1 MTKRLQDRRILITGG
16 SRGLGL
22 AMALAFAR
30 EGARIA
36 FTYSKRDA
44 DADEARTR
52 IAAEGHAPRVFK
64 GSVADG
70 KHAREVID
78 ALVTEWGGLDVL
90 VNNAGVNHILPVA
103 LIDEPEWD
111 EVMNVNVKGTFLFS
125 RAALRPMIRAKAGII
140 LNMGSFAS
148 ERIVESPVHYA
159 ASKSALRGLTES
171 LAREVGRY
179 GIRVNLLSPGL
190 FDTGL
195 STNLPKHRVN
205 EYLSQCPLGR
215 LAKVDEVAELAVFLV
230 SAENTFMTGAKLAVD
245 GGL

>member
-1 MTKRLQDRRILITGG
+1 MKRQLEGRRALITGG

-22 AMALAFAR
+22 AIGVAFAR
-30 EGARIA
+30 AGARVA
-36 FTYSKRDA
+36 FTYKSRDA
-44 DADEARTR
+44 DAEEASAL
-52 IAAEGHAPRVFK
+52 IAKEGSPPRVFK

-70 KHAREVID
+70 KHARAVID
-78 ALVTEWGGLDVL
+78 ALSVEWGGLDVL

-103 LIDEPEWD
+103 LIDEAEWD
-111 EVMNVNVKGTFLFS
+111 EVMDVNAKGTFLFS
-125 RAALRPMIRAKAGII
+125 RAALRPMIRAKSGHI
-140 LNMGSFAS
+140 LNIGSFAS

-159 ASKSALRGLTES
+159 ASKSALRGLTEA

-179 GIRVNLLSPGL
+179 NIQVNLLSPGL

-195 STNLPKHRVN
+195 STNLPKHRVD

-215 LAKVDEVAELAVFLV
+215 LAGVAEVAELCVFLA
-230 SAENTFMTGAKLAVD
+230 SEGNLFMTGAKIAVD